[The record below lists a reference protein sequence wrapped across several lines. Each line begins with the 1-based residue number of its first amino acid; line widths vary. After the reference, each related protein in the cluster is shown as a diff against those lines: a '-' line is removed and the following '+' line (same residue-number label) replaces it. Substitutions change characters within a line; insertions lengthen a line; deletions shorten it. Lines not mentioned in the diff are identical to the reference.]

1 MGQELHRGFDG
12 KHRTR
17 VAKCR
22 FLHTGEILAIQI
34 LPEQKLQWEG
44 ENWASSTEAKEVS
57 SAMHSPVQIQYGC
70 GANTKQ
76 GCLGWVY
83 DGYAQTCAVLL

>member
-22 FLHTGEILAIQI
+22 FRLSMPI

-83 DGYAQTCAVLL
+83 DGYAQTCVVLL